1 MQDTAPRVDKM
12 PLDSVFMQA
21 KVLAFG
27 PLAEEMGGREHL
39 VEILPNSSVRF
50 VLEELGVEMWLSK
63 GLVVSI
69 NGNKVAEDEPVT
81 DGDEIAL
88 LPPVSGG

>member
-1 MQDTAPRVDKM
+1 MDIRLRDRLKTVNREEAQHRPIELK
-12 PLDSVFMQA
+12 
-21 KVLAFG
+21 
-27 PLAEEMGGREHL
+27 LAEEMGGREHL

-50 VLEELGVEMWLSK
+50 VLEELGVEMWLSR
-63 GLVVSI
+63 GLVVST

>member
-1 MQDTAPRVDKM
+1 MRV
-12 PLDSVFMQA
+12 

-27 PLAEEMGGREHL
+27 PLAETLGGREH
-39 VEILPNSSVRF
+39 EIELPVNSSIRF
-50 VLEELGVEMWLSK
+50 LIEEIGAAKWLGH
-63 GLVVSI
+63 GLAISL
-69 NGNKVAEDEPVT
+69 NGQLVGEDEPIS

>member
-1 MQDTAPRVDKM
+1 M

-27 PLAEEMGGREHL
+27 PLADELGGREHL

-50 VLEELGVEMWLSK
+50 ILEELGVEMWLSQ

>member
-1 MQDTAPRVDKM
+1 MQV
-12 PLDSVFMQA
+12 

-27 PLAEEMGGREHL
+27 PIAERLGRRVHE
-39 VEILPNSSVRF
+39 VTIPPNSSVRY
-50 VLEELGVEMWLSK
+50 LIEELGVEEWLNNS
-63 GLVVSI
+63 LSISVNDSIVS
-69 NGNKVAEDEPVT
+69 EDHPLT

>member
-1 MQDTAPRVDKM
+1 MRV
-12 PLDSVFMQA
+12 

-27 PLAEEMGGREHL
+27 PLAETLGGREHE
-39 VEILPNSSVRF
+39 VELPANSSIRF
-50 VLEELGVEMWLSK
+50 LIEEIGAENWLGH
-63 GLVVSI
+63 GLAISL
-69 NGNKVAEDEPVT
+69 NGQRVGEDEPIS

>member
-1 MQDTAPRVDKM
+1 MRV
-12 PLDSVFMQA
+12 

-27 PLAEEMGGREHL
+27 PIAEILGGRHHETT
-39 VEILPNSSVRF
+39 IPPNSSIRF
-50 VLEELGVEMWLSK
+50 LMEELELDVWLNK
-63 GLVVSI
+63 GIVFSI
-69 NGNKVAEDEPVT
+69 NGETVSDDQPLF

>member
-1 MQDTAPRVDKM
+1 M

-39 VEILPNSSVRF
+39 VDILPNSSVRF
-50 VLEELGVEMWLSK
+50 VLEELGLEMWLSQ
-63 GLVVSI
+63 GLMVSI
-69 NGNKVAEDEPVT
+69 NGNKVSEDEPVS

>member
-1 MQDTAPRVDKM
+1 MLV
-12 PLDSVFMQA
+12 

-27 PLAEEMGGREHL
+27 PIAEALGGREHQIEL
-39 VEILPNSSVRF
+39 PVTSSARFLIEEI
-50 VLEELGVEMWLSK
+50 GMEMWLGK
-63 GLVVSI
+63 GLAISL
-69 NGNKVAEDEPVT
+69 NGRKVDEDAPLS

>member
-1 MQDTAPRVDKM
+1 MQV
-12 PLDSVFMQA
+12 

-27 PLAEEMGGREHL
+27 PIAERLGGRVHE
-39 VEILPNSSVRF
+39 VTIPPNSSVRY
-50 VLEELGVEMWLSK
+50 LIEELGIEEWLNNS
-63 GLVVSI
+63 LSISVNDSIVS
-69 NGNKVAEDEPVT
+69 EDHPLT